1 MLSKGYVRTQFST
14 NNPCKWSLLYSHVLV
29 YKFIFQEDLIKPDS
43 KTPDEHHTFYV
54 SCCYKL
60 EWLESMR
67 DKSAVSVLP
76 WSPLVIQLS
85 NNLCAALYIWL
96 DTDLSVNVVRPRKSV
111 ECLDVLTLNSTLKKI
126 MFSFYC
132 IYGISFSTVLHHGI
146 FEWILNQLPQVP

>member
-1 MLSKGYVRTQFST
+1 M
-14 NNPCKWSLLYSHVLV
+14 
-29 YKFIFQEDLIKPDS
+29 
-43 KTPDEHHTFYV
+43 PDEHHTFYV

-85 NNLCAALYIWL
+85 NDPCAALYIWL

-111 ECLDVLTLNSTLKKI
+111 EPDVVLVSRCVDTLLDI
-126 MFSFYC
+126 
-132 IYGISFSTVLHHGI
+132 
-146 FEWILNQLPQVP
+146 E